1 MDEKELK
8 RSGSRSGISAAVAVL
23 FLGIILIFGAIII
36 FSAINCNTVTENI
49 SAGNISEALN
59 EYDSLNP
66 VGKLVFGKK
75 INNSFLKKYGEYLDK
90 GYIKTACEMTDTL
103 EEKFDDFNFEE
114 YSSKL
119 ASCASK
125 ALWNDD
131 YKAAADAAQYILGKD
146 PKADIAVLRSGLEAQ
161 METYASQS
169 DFEAVN
175 YIVKHLPGA
184 NLERIVNGMALA
196 AYNTVFGGSEPDF
209 SKSARLKLEK
219 FREISVLYSLD
230 KVRGGDVLSRYLNH
244 YISACGQYES
254 YFEVYKLYKAVNSD
268 LELAQRNFRLA
279 LNAETPEDSHSAAEV
294 AYNYANRAYTNSQT
308 FDSSQL
314 GVTDYK
320 DLCYKIARNMFA
332 MSAWKETDDILA
344 CREKQVV
351 LEQSRKTY
359 DEEITRNV
367 DGFTQY
373 EDAKLNISLQ
383 ALYS

>member
-8 RSGSRSGISAAVAVL
+8 RSGSRSGIGAAVAVL
-23 FLGIILIFGAIII
+23 FLGIILILGAVII

-49 SAGNISEALN
+49 SAGNISEALD
-59 EYDSLNP
+59 EYDSMNP
-66 VGKLVFGKK
+66 LGKLVFGKK

-103 EEKFDDFNFEE
+103 EEEFEDFNFEE

-119 ASCASK
+119 SACASK

-131 YKAAADAAQYILGKD
+131 CKAAADAAQYILEKD
-146 PKADIAVLRSGLEAQ
+146 PKADISVLRSGLEAQ

-196 AYNTVFGGSEPDF
+196 AYNTVFGASEPDF
-209 SKSARLKLEK
+209 SKSSRLKLEK
-219 FREISVLYSLD
+219 FREISVLYSLE
-230 KVRGGDVLSRYLNH
+230 KVRGGDILTRYLNH
-244 YISACGQYES
+244 YISACEQFEG
-254 YFEVYKLYKAVNSD
+254 YFEVYKLYKTVSSD

-279 LNAETPEDSHSAAEV
+279 VNAETPEDSHSAAEV
-294 AYNYANRAYTNSQT
+294 AYSYANRAYINSQT
-308 FDSSQL
+308 YDSSQL

-332 MSAWKETDDILA
+332 LSAWKESEDIIA
-344 CREKQVV
+344 CREKQVG
-351 LEQSRKTY
+351 LEQSRATY
-359 DEEITRNV
+359 DAEITRNV
-367 DGFTQY
+367 DGFLQY
-373 EDAKLNISLQ
+373 EDAKLNLSLQ